1 MRVATGLHG
10 GASALMLLLASAGAS
25 AADGDYPVKP
35 IRVIVPFATGG
46 STDILIRTV
55 GQRMGESLG
64 QSLLIDNRGGAGGA
78 LGAEMAAKA
87 PPDGYTI
94 MATTSGVVVV
104 NPSLYKKLSYDPL
117 RDFLPVSIIASLPN
131 MLVVP
136 PTMPVKDVRALIAL
150 AKARP
155 GQLFSASSGNGSS
168 THLAM
173 ELFKVAAGVDFVHV
187 PHNGSAPAVISTM
200 TGETQIYFGAMP
212 AVLQQ
217 AKAGKLRALAITSAR
232 RRAAVPSLPTAIE
245 AGVAGYEIVIWNAL
259 FAPRSTPSAII
270 SRLNVE
276 VIKIL
281 ELPDVRDA
289 FAKQGAEVSGS
300 TPEQLAAYVAA
311 EFAKWGKVVAA
322 SGAKLD

>member
-1 MRVATGLHG
+1 MMVPFSPG
-10 GASALMLLLASAGAS
+10 GASDLAAR
-25 AADGDYPVKP
+25 
-35 IRVIVPFATGG
+35 I
-46 STDILIRTV
+46 V
-55 GQRMGESLG
+55 GQKLGERLG
-64 QSLLIDNRGGAGGA
+64 QQVVVDNRPGAGGA
-78 LGAEMAAKA
+78 IGTELAAKA
-87 PPDGYTI
+87 PADGYNLLMGSSTEI
-94 MATTSGVVVV
+94 AI
-104 NPSLYKKLSYDPL
+104 NPHLYKKLSYDTI
-117 RDFLPVSIIASLPN
+117 RDFAPVSHVASTPLLIVVHPSLPAK
-131 MLVVP
+131 
-136 PTMPVKDVRALIAL
+136 TVKELIAL

-232 RRAAVPSLPTAIE
+232 RRAAVPSLPTVIE
-245 AGVAGYEIVIWNAL
+245 AGVAGYEILIWNAL

-289 FAKQGAEVSGS
+289 FAKQGAEVSSS